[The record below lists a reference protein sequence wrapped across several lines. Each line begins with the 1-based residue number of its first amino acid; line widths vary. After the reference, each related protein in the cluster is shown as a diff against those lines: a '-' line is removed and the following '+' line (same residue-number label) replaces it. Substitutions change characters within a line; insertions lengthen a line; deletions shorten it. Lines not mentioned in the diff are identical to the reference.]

1 MIETLT
7 LADLCRSRT
16 PLAFSP
22 ETPLSEALAVMR
34 GQRTSAVVIVVDD
47 RPVGIFTERD
57 ALALIVREAYD
68 PDAPLGRLMTPNP
81 ITVPPELS
89 FAEGYARMAAE
100 GIRHL
105 VVVDAVDR
113 LRGVLSETDFAQALG
128 TEELLIP
135 RAVGDLM
142 TRDPVSLP
150 PQATLAEALRLMNER
165 RISSV
170 LVVAA
175 GRVLGIITERDAVRL
190 AGATLDLGLTPVRS
204 QMSQPVYCIHPDAP
218 AHEAGPL
225 MRALGVRRLAV
236 TDDSGRL
243 VGILTRRDLLK
254 DLQATHL
261 RLLRQLVADQGRAL
275 NDARRQLS
283 DQSVLRSLLEHSAD
297 LGIVAADAQRVV
309 RFANQAAL
317 RALGRESL
325 ATECQDLREFLLA
338 TGLTIPDW
346 AERLAAL
353 ETGVGLA
360 LDLYHAVGE
369 GSRWL
374 RLTASLIRDAGG
386 ACDGYLLTLRDR
398 TQEHTA
404 AERLRAISAN
414 APSGIGLYDLQG
426 HLRLANPAFL
436 DLLGYADH
444 PQELL
449 GSHFVAIIAPE
460 DQERARTNFRRLLAG
475 EIPSYQ
481 VERSYRR
488 RDGRLIRADVA
499 VSAIHDAAG
508 HLTEALAIVND
519 ISDLSRAQERLLE
532 AQALAH
538 LGSWEYD
545 TVEDRL
551 LWSDEAYRIFGQ
563 PLGTPL
569 DLGDFLAMVH
579 PEDRE
584 AVSAAYQQSL
594 TVVAPYQIEHRIR
607 RADGSE
613 RWVRERAVH
622 LTDDS
627 GRVTRSLGTVH
638 DITEEHAA
646 QAQQRLISAL
656 FDNTSEGILITDAH
670 NRILAVNPAFT
681 TLTGYPVAE
690 VLGRDPSLL
699 NSGRHDA
706 AFFRDLW
713 RQLEATGAWSGE
725 IWNRRKN
732 GEIFPAWLQI
742 NRVLDTEGRVTQHV
756 AVFSDLSAAQRSAAE
771 IAYLS
776 HFDPLTGLPNG
787 AHLRELLLAAL
798 GEPAAGAPIGAVS
811 LADALPAASPAHF
824 APAAAPGPEPRDAP
838 DETGA
843 GAGADVAGG
852 AQAPAPDL
860 ALLVLDLDRFQ
871 DLVASHG
878 YLVGDKALRILGQ
891 RLAASAAPG
900 DILARL
906 AGDSFVL
913 ARPLATGPGAPPP
926 RHQATAAA
934 HALRELVNR
943 PLDLDGLPDLR
954 LTASLGVALYP
965 QDDAVASSLLRKAEV
980 ALKRAKEAGRA
991 GLAFYRPEM
1000 TQAARRRLQVENELR
1015 RALELGELRLH
1026 YQPIVAVASGA
1037 LVAVEAL
1044 LRWEHPLLGLIGPQ
1058 EFIDVVEEGDLVHP
1072 VGRWVLAEAGA
1083 QARDWQDLPQPPRVS
1098 INISGPE
1105 IDSGTLAR
1113 DLEETLKRTGLD
1125 PRRLEIEV
1133 IERVL
1138 MQDPDRALAE
1148 LQRVHDLGVTIALDD
1163 FGTGYSS
1170 LSYLKRLPLDF
1181 LKIDMSFIRNLTRD
1195 PGDAAIVQSTIAMAH
1210 HFGIQVIAEG
1220 VETQEQFD
1228 YLAAAG
1234 CDLAQGYLLGP
1245 PTTAAAITAILR
1257 ANPGGSAPG
1266 A

>member
-16 PLAFSP
+16 PLAFAP
-22 ETPLSEALAVMR
+22 ETPLSEALAVMK

-68 PDAPLGRLMTPNP
+68 PDAPLGGLMTPNP

-105 VVVDAVDR
+105 VVVDAADR
-113 LRGVLSETDFAQALG
+113 LLGVLSETDFAQALG

-150 PQATLAEALRLMNER
+150 PRATLAEALRLMNER

-170 LVVAA
+170 LVVEG

-317 RALGRESL
+317 RALDCESL
-325 ATECQDLREFLLA
+325 AAEGQGLSEFLLA

-360 LDLYHAVGE
+360 LDLYHPAGE
-369 GSRWL
+369 GARWL

-449 GSHFVAIIAPE
+449 GSHFVAIIGPE
-460 DQERARTNFRRLLAG
+460 DQERARTNFLRLLAG

-488 RDGRLIRADVA
+488 RDGRLIWADVA

-508 HLTEALAIVND
+508 HLTEALAIIND

-551 LWSDEAYRIFGQ
+551 VWSDEAYRIFGQ
-563 PLGTPL
+563 PIGTPL

-594 TVVAPYQIEHRIR
+594 TVVAPYQIEHRIC

-622 LTDDS
+622 LTDAS
-627 GRVTRSLGTVH
+627 GRVIRSLGTVH

-681 TLTGYPVAE
+681 TITGYPAAE
-690 VLGRDPSLL
+690 VLGRDPGLL
-699 NSGRHDA
+699 NSGRHDE

-713 RQLEATGAWSGE
+713 RQLEAAGAWSGE
-725 IWNRRKN
+725 IWNRRRN
-732 GEIFPAWLQI
+732 GEVYPEWLQI
-742 NRVLDTEGRVTQHV
+742 NRVLDAEGRVLQHV
-756 AVFSDLSAAQRSAAE
+756 AVFTDLSAAQRSAAE

-787 AHLRELLLAAL
+787 AHLREALATAL
-798 GEPAAGAPIGAVS
+798 GEPVPGGSAEEAGVPRTQ
-811 LADALPAASPAHF
+811 AS
-824 APAAAPGPEPRDAP
+824 G
-838 DETGA
+838 
-843 GAGADVAGG
+843 
-852 AQAPAPDL
+852 L
-860 ALLVLDLDRFQ
+860 ALLVLDLDHFQ
-871 DLVASHG
+871 DLVATHG
-878 YLVGDKALRILGQ
+878 YLAGDEALRTLGQ

-913 ARPLATGPGAPPP
+913 ARPLASGPEAPPASA
-926 RHQATAAA
+926 QASEAAR
-934 HALRELVNR
+934 ALQQLVHR
-943 PLDLDGLPDLR
+943 PLDLDGLPELR

-965 QDDAVASSLLRKAEV
+965 QDDEAATSLLRKAEA
-980 ALKRAKEAGRA
+980 ALKRAKETGRA

-1000 TQAARRRLQVENELR
+1000 TQAARRRLQIENELR
-1015 RALELGELRLH
+1015 HAVERGELRLH
-1026 YQPIVAVASGA
+1026 YQPIVAVGSGA

-1044 LRWEHPLLGLIGPQ
+1044 LRWQHPRLGLVGPR
-1058 EFIDVVEEGDLVHP
+1058 EFIDVVEQGDLVHP
-1072 VGRWVLAEAGA
+1072 VGRWVLAEACA
-1083 QARDWQDLPQPPRVS
+1083 QAHAWQGLAQPPWVS
-1098 INISGPE
+1098 INVSGAE
-1105 IDSGTLAR
+1105 IDGGNLAR
-1113 DLEETLKRTGLD
+1113 DLEKMLQRTGLA
-1125 PRRLEIEV
+1125 PRLLEIEV
-1133 IERVL
+1133 LERVL

-1148 LQRVHDLGVTIALDD
+1148 LQRIHDLGVTIALDD

-1181 LKIDMSFIRNLTRD
+1181 LKIDMSFIRNLTTD

-1234 CDLAQGYLLGP
+1234 CDLVQGYLLGR

-1257 ANPGGSAPG
+1257 ANPGCPAPG